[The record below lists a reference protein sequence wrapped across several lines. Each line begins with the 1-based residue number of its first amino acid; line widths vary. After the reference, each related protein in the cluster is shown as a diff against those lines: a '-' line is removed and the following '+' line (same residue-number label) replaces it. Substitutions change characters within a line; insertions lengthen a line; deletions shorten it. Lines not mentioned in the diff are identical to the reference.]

1 MSTDSP
7 TDAADTTGAADRAD
21 KDANALADST
31 ERVESALAATR
42 ADLADL
48 AGRIAKVEHANATG
62 AMAIGLR
69 LPLDITLSA
78 DARQRIEEAVRVFGA
93 ATVEAASA
101 AIFKAVK
108 DELEP
113 VLELLADLL
122 TSETMRV
129 LTGETAEVQPE
140 TAAQPEAMAQPET
153 AGVVVPVAGLTT
165 PTAAAPQVPAPTPQ
179 TLVTPEAS
187 IASLNGASYPAHPP
201 DMDDTAFPLTL
212 GSLDDPFL
220 EALIRKEPLSPAL

>member
-21 KDANALADST
+21 KGANALADSA

-93 ATVEAASA
+93 AAAEAASA

-129 LTGETAEVQPE
+129 LTGETAE
-140 TAAQPEAMAQPET
+140 AQPET

-187 IASLNGASYPAHPP
+187 TASLNGASYPAHPP